1 METSSQDEM
10 LSWPVPM
17 HLVGHLLRRAQQMHA
32 GLWSELGPPEL
43 TSPQFAVLLEL
54 VRRPGASQIELGAR
68 TGIDRSTLAEM
79 IGRMVQRGLV
89 DRVEDTTD
97 KRRKLLSISTQG
109 TRRLEEGLPLVLR
122 LNQQLVS
129 TLTESEQAQLKTLLE
144 KVLR

>member
-1 METSSQDEM
+1 M

-54 VRRPGASQIELGAR
+54 ARRPGASQIELGER

-109 TRRLEEGLPLVLR
+109 ARRLEEGLPLVLQ